1 MFPHAIATGDSHD
14 AFLEWLPEG
23 IEHAWGELTQ
33 LVEEEYAAGCCA
45 DLSGP
50 SGSRPSANEGRH

>member
-23 IEHAWGELTQ
+23 IEHARRELTQ
-33 LVEEEYAAGCCA
+33 LVEKEHAAGCRA

-50 SGSRPSANEGRH
+50 SGSRPSAHEGRH